1 MRPHHPPSAQGG
13 FRALECDVFG
23 HLQRLQFFTGR
34 LMTPFVIIILMVLVL
49 IMFVFRFSLRK
60 QPPPFLGF
68 KPRCGEQGA
77 SRLAVALVPWLP
89 TPRARWATRRRDSW
103 AAGSPPGQPSGASLF
118 SSTSPPLVMCQGW
131 REDGAISLLVCV
143 IGVVCI
149 SFLVLGLMIAVLL
162 PGVSSTWSPKCTTLG
177 STSYRGKQ
185 PGVGGRRG
193 RHWRLQGE
201 GPMGRCL
208 PG

>member
-1 MRPHHPPSAQGG
+1 MLYSYGSGYNYVCFQIFFKKTKTHPP
-13 FRALECDVFG
+13 L
-23 HLQRLQFFTGR
+23 L
-34 LMTPFVIIILMVLVL
+34 
-49 IMFVFRFSLRK
+49 
-60 QPPPFLGF
+60 LGF

-77 SRLAVALVPWLP
+77 SKLAVALVPWLP
-89 TPRARWATRRRDSW
+89 TPRARWATRRSDSW
-103 AAGSPPGQPSGASLF
+103 AARECPSGQPSGASLF
-118 SSTSPPLVMCQGW
+118 SSTSPPRVVCQGR
-131 REDGAISLLVCV
+131 REHWAVSLLVCV

-162 PGVSSTWSPKCTTLG
+162 PRVSSTWSPKCMTLG
-177 STSYRGKQ
+177 STSYRGEQ

>member
-1 MRPHHPPSAQGG
+1 MLYSYGSGYNYVCFQIFFKKTKTHPP
-13 FRALECDVFG
+13 L
-23 HLQRLQFFTGR
+23 L
-34 LMTPFVIIILMVLVL
+34 
-49 IMFVFRFSLRK
+49 
-60 QPPPFLGF
+60 LGF

-77 SRLAVALVPWLP
+77 SKSVVVLVPWFP
-89 TPRARWATRRRDSW
+89 TPRARWATRCSDSW
-103 AAGSPPGQPSGASLF
+103 AARECPRPAFRCVPLLFYFPSSQ
-118 SSTSPPLVMCQGW
+118 VVCQGR
-131 REDGAISLLVCV
+131 REDWAISLLVCV

-162 PGVSSTWSPKCTTLG
+162 PRVSSTWSPKCMTLG
-177 STSYRGKQ
+177 STSYRGEQ